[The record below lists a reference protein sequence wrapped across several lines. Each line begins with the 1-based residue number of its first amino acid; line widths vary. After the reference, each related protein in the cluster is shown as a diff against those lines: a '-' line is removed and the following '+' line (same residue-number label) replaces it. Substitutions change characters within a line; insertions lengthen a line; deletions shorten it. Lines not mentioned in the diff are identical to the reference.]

1 MALEMEAQR
10 QQSIGDAL
18 YEDLLQAVEPI
29 TFFVDGFE
37 TTPRQEYIQQIEN
50 ELSRTAKWICILSF
64 FEDKYDV
71 ILWFKNIIE
80 KPVNKFDQI

>member
-50 ELSRTAKWICILSF
+50 ELSRTAK
-64 FEDKYDV
+64 
-71 ILWFKNIIE
+71 
-80 KPVNKFDQI
+80 